1 MTRDIDLVAELSG
14 WDAKSVA
21 ALFAPDYYVSDAHI
35 AAAMAGEGMFN
46 VLHLVQLVKLDF
58 IVRKDSPY
66 RRHEF
71 GRRQRVRLPGFEAWI
86 VSREDCGDCEVPEA
100 RDTTAEFR
108 KRVEESYA
116 RLAPE
121 ERVRIC
127 TEMFDTAVALAA
139 SSLPDGLDP
148 VERHFRLCERLHGD
162 LAARALPRR

>member
-1 MTRDIDLVAELSG
+1 M
-14 WDAKSVA
+14 
-21 ALFAPDYYVSDAHI
+21 
-35 AAAMAGEGMFN
+35 
-46 VLHLVQLVKLDF
+46 Q
-58 IVRKDSPY
+58 
-66 RRHEF
+66 
-71 GRRQRVRLPGFEAWI
+71 
-86 VSREDCGDCEVPEA
+86 
-100 RDTTAEFR
+100 DTTAEFQ

-121 ERVRIC
+121 DRVRIC